1 MTKQNKN
8 IADSPILNVRNIKK
22 YFPIKG
28 GVFKRTIGHLKAVD
42 DISLSINKGETLG
55 IVGESGSGKSTLGR
69 VILKLID
76 ATEGSILY
84 KDTNITSMKRNQF
97 RPYRRNMQM
106 VFQDPFGSLNSKM
119 SVAELVEEPL
129 LVQTSLSKKERQEK
143 AIEFIEKVGL
153 RAEDRLKYPHEF
165 SGGQR
170 QRISIARALI
180 TNPEFIVCDEPVSAL
195 DISIQAQVLNL
206 MKDLQ
211 EELGLT
217 YLFIAHDLSVVKHIS
232 DRVAVM
238 YLGKIVEIAPTST
251 LFKEPAH
258 PYTQAL
264 LASIPT
270 LNKKKT
276 DEPTVK
282 LKGDIPSPA
291 NPPSGCAF
299 RTRCPFAHERCEKET
314 PVLAT
319 QGVQHEVACHLLD
332 GQDDV
337 PIATKSDPTL
347 KKISKA

>member
-1 MTKQNKN
+1 MTTKQKANT
-8 IADSPILNVRNIKK
+8 DTPILSVQNIKK

-28 GVFKRTIGHLKAVD
+28 GVLKRTVGHIKAVD
-42 DISLSINKGETLG
+42 DISLSIKKGETLG

-69 VILKLID
+69 VILKLLQ
-76 ATEGSILY
+76 ATEGDIHY
-84 KDTNITSMKRNQF
+84 NGTNITTMKRNHF

-129 LVQTSLSKKERQEK
+129 LVQTTLSKKERQVK
-143 AIEFIEKVGL
+143 AVEFIEKVGL

-180 TNPEFIVCDEPVSAL
+180 TNPEFVVCDEPVSAL

-217 YLFIAHDLSVVKHIS
+217 YLFISHDLSVVKHIS
-232 DRVAVM
+232 DRIAVM
-238 YLGKIVEIAPTST
+238 YLGKIVEVAPTT
-251 LFKEPAH
+251 KLFQEPVH

-264 LASIPT
+264 LSSIPT
-270 LNKKKT
+270 INKEKT
-276 DEPTVK
+276 DNPAVK
-282 LKGDIPSPA
+282 LTGDIPSPA

-299 RTRCPFAHERCEKET
+299 RTRCPFAHDRCEKET
-314 PVLAT
+314 PQLAEV
-319 QGVQHEVACHLLD
+319 GADHEVSCHLHH
-332 GQDDV
+332 
-337 PIATKSDPTL
+337 
-347 KKISKA
+347 